1 MDKGKLSPKEEALLA
16 QARREAAARKEA
28 PAAAPAPAREAKP
41 PLTPAERLARLMEEE
56 RAETLE
62 RKKKMRRYGM
72 TISAAILA
80 VFALWLFRATRRR

>member
-1 MDKGKLSPKEEALLA
+1 MDKQKLSPKEEALLA
-16 QARREAAARKEA
+16 EARRQAARKEA

-41 PLTPAERLARLMEEE
+41 PPTPAERLARLMEEE
-56 RAETLE
+56 RAQTLE

-80 VFALWLFRATRRR
+80 LFALWLFRATRPRR

>member
-16 QARREAAARKEA
+16 EARRQAAARKQA

-41 PLTPAERLARLMEEE
+41 PPTPAERLERLMEEQ

-62 RKKKMRRYGM
+62 RKKRMRRYGIG
-72 TISAAILA
+72 ISGAILA
-80 VFALWLFRATRRR
+80 LFVLWLLRAFRRR